1 MSQLVLKP
9 RVRGFIC
16 ITSHPDGCAAAVRE
30 QIAYVKSR
38 KPIQGGP
45 KSVLVIGASTG
56 YGLSSRISAAFGS
69 GAATLGVFFER
80 NGEGDKPGSPGW
92 NNTAG
97 FHAEAKKAG
106 LKAVSIT
113 ATLSRPS

>member
-69 GAATLGVFFER
+69 GAATLGVFF
-80 NGEGDKPGSPGW
+80 
-92 NNTAG
+92 
-97 FHAEAKKAG
+97 
-106 LKAVSIT
+106 
-113 ATLSRPS
+113 